1 MKWNLRF
8 FIMRFLCSS
17 TLLFLSLL
25 SASSYALDKPKN
37 RVILTISGAI
47 NTTNV
52 GQEAQFDLE
61 MLQALPQHTI
71 TTHNPWTEGA
81 HTYQGF
87 SLKDL
92 LDSLGN
98 QGTLLQISALNQ
110 YMTEAPLQDYNVE
123 GAILATHQDG
133 KPMSVRKLG
142 PIMVIYPFDT
152 NNDFK
157 TEVYYGRSVWQV
169 NKINSLIITE

>member
-1 MKWNLRF
+1 
-8 FIMRFLCSS
+8 MRFLYLS
-17 TLLFLSLL
+17 TLLLFSFLPVE
-25 SASSYALDKPKN
+25 SYALEKPKN
-37 RVILTISGAI
+37 RVVLTISGAI
-47 NTTNV
+47 SQTNV
-52 GQEAQFDLE
+52 GQEAQFDLD

-71 TTHNPWTEGA
+71 TTENPWSEGL

-87 SLKDL
+87 SIKDL

-98 QGTLLQISALNQ
+98 QGNMLQISALNQ
-110 YMTEAPLQDYNVE
+110 YIAEAPLEDYADG

-133 KPMSVRKLG
+133 KPMSIRKLG

-152 NNDFK
+152 NHNFK

-169 NKINSLIITE
+169 RRIKSVITTE